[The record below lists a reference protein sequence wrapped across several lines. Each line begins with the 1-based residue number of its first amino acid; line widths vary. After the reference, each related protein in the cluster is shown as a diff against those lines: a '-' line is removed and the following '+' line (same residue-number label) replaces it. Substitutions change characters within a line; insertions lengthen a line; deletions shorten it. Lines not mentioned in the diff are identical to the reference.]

1 VPAVESLLPPLPSPL
16 PRRPEQPAAAP
27 IRNAA
32 WRGQGRPWQA
42 LRTWTA
48 WWTRPAGARPAPGT
62 TPSPSPAATAA
73 AQAAT
78 PLAATLQATAL
89 LASALAVGGCV
100 NGETHSSGLILPLLR
115 HTPGDGLAVVNGP
128 RGRGIH
134 IWLDPDTSVA
144 GICQPRWNPDP
155 ARLSRGEDGTLTSGG
170 RAPRQEFYAALQR
183 GPVRLAL
190 RRQLAIL
197 CRQRAPSSHFRWRE
211 PPRSDAAFLP
221 MLQPLWEEEHLLSNP
236 RAVRRTEKQLLG
248 LPLSPD
254 DWDDRL
260 PPRPPDGP

>member
-1 VPAVESLLPPLPSPL
+1 VPAVESLLPPPPL
-16 PRRPEQPAAAP
+16 PLPWRPE
-27 IRNAA
+27 
-32 WRGQGRPWQA
+32 RPVPPP
-42 LRTWTA
+42 T
-48 WWTRPAGARPAPGT
+48 PAPL
-62 TPSPSPAATAA
+62 PAL
-73 AQAAT
+73 QAAT
-78 PLAATLQATAL
+78 LLAAAL
-89 LASALAVGGCV
+89 VVGGCI
-100 NGETHSSGLILPLLR
+100 NGETHSSGLIRPLLR

-128 RGRGIH
+128 QGRGIH

-155 ARLSRGEDGTLTSGG
+155 ARLRRSPDGTLTSGG
-170 RAPRQEFYAALQR
+170 RAPRQEFYAALRR

-190 RRQLAIL
+190 RRQVEIL
-197 CRQRAPSSHFRWRE
+197 CRQRAPASQFRWRE

-221 MLQPLWEEEHLLSNP
+221 VLQPLWEEEHLLSNP
-236 RAVRRTEKQLLG
+236 RAVRRSEKQLLG